1 MAEPVSTTATV
12 AVSFGLTALLTGWV
26 GEVGA
31 EVMMVIL
38 SAIAGSITSLSS
50 KKKTLVE
57 SFKFVFLGVLLA
69 TVLAWAISSM
79 LTNQYPTL
87 ASPYLPTIVAFML
100 GFTVDK
106 FPIIMEKVS
115 EKIMNKVQ

>member
-1 MAEPVSTTATV
+1 MAEPVSTTTATV
-12 AVSFGLTALLTGWV
+12 AVSFGLTALLTGWI

-31 EVMMVIL
+31 EVMMVVL

-50 KKKTLVE
+50 KKKTLIE
-57 SFKFVFLGVLLA
+57 SFKFVFLGVLVA

-79 LTNQYPTL
+79 LVNQYPSF
-87 ASPYLPTIVAFML
+87 ASPYLPTVVAFML

-106 FPIIMEKVS
+106 FPIILEKIS
-115 EKIMNKVQ
+115 EKIISKV

>member
-57 SFKFVFLGVLLA
+57 SF
-69 TVLAWAISSM
+69 
-79 LTNQYPTL
+79 
-87 ASPYLPTIVAFML
+87 
-100 GFTVDK
+100 
-106 FPIIMEKVS
+106 
-115 EKIMNKVQ
+115 